1 MMEPWLWALL
11 VSVVSGLIA
20 VIYYI
25 GQQRDDKQDERFERD
40 EKALAEH
47 SREDIQAHERLR
59 ALEADMVTVKE
70 RLRDVG
76 RSVHEAREA
85 FRIAIAEVYRFISE
99 KVLERFK

>member
-1 MMEPWLWALL
+1 MEPWLIGIG
-11 VSVVSGLIA
+11 VTIVCGLIG
-20 VIYYI
+20 VIYLA
-25 GQQRDDKQDERFERD
+25 GQQRDNKQDARFDRD
-40 EKALAEH
+40 EKALSDH

-85 FRIAIAEVYRFISE
+85 FRIAIAEIYKFITE
-99 KVLERFK
+99 KMMDRK

>member
-1 MMEPWLWALL
+1 MEPWLIGIG
-11 VSVVSGLIA
+11 VTIVCGLIG
-20 VIYYI
+20 VIYLA
-25 GQQRDDKQDERFERD
+25 GQQRDNKQDARFDRD
-40 EKALAEH
+40 EKALSDH

-85 FRIAIAEVYRFISE
+85 FRIAIAEIYKFITE
-99 KVLERFK
+99 KMIK

>member
-1 MMEPWLWALL
+1 MWAII
-11 VSVVSGLIA
+11 VSITTGLIG

-25 GQQRDDKQDERFERD
+25 GQQRDDKQDARFERD
-40 EKALAEH
+40 EKALSDH
-47 SREDIQAHERLR
+47 TREDIEAHERLR

-85 FRIAIAEVYRFISE
+85 FRIAIAEIYKFITE
-99 KVLERFK
+99 KMIK

>member
-1 MMEPWLWALL
+1 MEPWLIVLGVGIAASL
-11 VSVVSGLIA
+11 VG
-20 VIYYI
+20 VIYWA
-25 GQQRDDKQDERFERD
+25 GQSRDDKQDARFDKD

-85 FRIAIAEVYRFISE
+85 FRIAIAEVYKFITE

>member
-1 MMEPWLWALL
+1 MEPWLIGLGI
-11 VSVVSGLIA
+11 SIVSGLIA
-20 VIYYI
+20 IIYRA
-25 GQQRDDKQDERFERD
+25 GQNRDDKQDARFDRD
-40 EKALAEH
+40 ERALSDH

-85 FRIAIAEVYRFISE
+85 FRIAIAEIYKFLSE
-99 KVLERFK
+99 KIIERFK